1 MNHAKLHRNIIAALT
16 QVLVTGVVFFM
27 LYRFM
32 YKHLGVD
39 QIGIWSIVLASVSL
53 SRLGDLGLSSA
64 VVRHVANALGNGKP
78 ELATAIIETTTITL
92 AVLMA
97 LVIAGCAIPLQLLL
111 AHAVSPSSLPIALE
125 ILPYALL
132 SLWFS
137 FLSLIFQ
144 GALDG
149 FQRIDLRAG
158 VVIISTCIYLALTV
172 VLVPDYGLKGVAL
185 AQIFQSS
192 GSALVA
198 WFLLCRQANGLPII
212 PYRWRYDV
220 LKPLVIYGAN
230 IQLISIMSFLFDPVT
245 KFVMSKF
252 GGMSA
257 LGHYEMANKL
267 VLQLRAVIVE
277 ANRVVVPMI
286 AGASARTASQHQEFF
301 LNNYRIV
308 FFVSILCYSSL
319 AILMPAITVIWTGA
333 HRPELLQF
341 AWVLMFGW
349 FINTLI
355 APAFFHNLGSD
366 RLSPNLYSQI
376 IVGTCGIVFG
386 WLGGAWAGGI
396 GVVIGSTTGLFAG
409 SIYLLWH
416 HMKELRLAWP
426 KSMLPEGISALVIIA
441 LTMPVSA
448 NYVAMAY
455 PVGVALGISTAIFAL
470 WLLIIGSHKITRQLF
485 RIVKK

>member
-1 MNHAKLHRNIIAALT
+1 MNHAKLHRNIIATLT

-78 ELATAIIETTTITL
+78 ELATSIIETTTITL

-97 LVIAGCAIPLQLLL
+97 VVIAICAIPLQLLL
-111 AHAVSPSSLPIALE
+111 AHVVSPSALPIALE

-158 VVIISTCIYLALTV
+158 VVIISACIYLALTV
-172 VLVPDYGLKGVAL
+172 VLVPDYGLKGVAI
-185 AQIFQSS
+185 AQIFQSG

-198 WFLLCRQANGLPII
+198 WFLLRRQANGLPVI
-212 PYRWRYDV
+212 PYRWKYDV
-220 LKPLVIYGAN
+220 LKPLVVYGAN
-230 IQLISIMSFLFDPVT
+230 IQLISIMSFLFDPAT
-245 KFVMSKF
+245 KLVMSKF

-286 AGASARTASQHQEFF
+286 AGASAHTASQHQEFF

-308 FFVSILCYSSL
+308 FFVSLLCYSSL
-319 AILMPAITVIWTGA
+319 AMLMPMIAMLWTGGYP
-333 HRPELLQF
+333 PELLQF
-341 AWVLMFGW
+341 AWALMFGW
-349 FINTLI
+349 FINTLSV
-355 APAFFHNLGSD
+355 PAFFHNLGSG
-366 RLSPNLYSQI
+366 RLRPNLYCQI
-376 IVGTCGIVFG
+376 IIGMGGVILG
-386 WLGGAWAGGI
+386 WLGGVWMEGI
-396 GVVIGSTTGLFAG
+396 GVVLGSTTGLVAG

-416 HMKELRLAWP
+416 HTRKLRLAWP
-426 KSMLPEGISALVIIA
+426 KELLPAGPHALVISAL
-441 LTMPVSA
+441 TMSVSA
-448 NYVAMAY
+448 NYVALKY
-455 PVGVALGISTAIFAL
+455 PTVIALGSTAAIFVF
-470 WLLIIGSHKITRQLF
+470 WLLIIGNQKTTRQLL
-485 RIVKK
+485 RLIKK